1 MHVAFGQDGDYLAE
15 EFISLAKSS
24 GVEVVA
30 EFSLSRLIIHPKY
43 LIGKGQAEAIAQL
56 VIECRADVVLFNYPL
71 SPSQERNLEEVCSCK
86 VVDRNGLILDI
97 FASRAQS
104 YEGKLQVELAQLKHL
119 STRLV
124 RGWTHLERQKGGI
137 GLRGPGE
144 TQLETDRRLLSG
156 RIKRIKRR
164 LERVQSQRSLS
175 RKARNKAQVPTIA
188 LVGYTNAGKSTLFN
202 VLSGAQVSAQDRL
215 FDTLDPS
222 LRRAAMPSIGEVVL
236 VDTVGFVQDLPHEL
250 VAAFHSTLEETVL
263 ADLLLHVV
271 DASHPHA
278 LHHIQEVENVIEEI
292 GSDKIPRLMIYN
304 KIDALENQEYWLN
317 STHGAPVIGISAQN
331 GVGLDGLRE
340 AIAENIAQGFV
351 EDVWTLSPD
360 QGQLRA
366 RLYEMNS
373 VLSETYSDNGE
384 YKLTLRLPRLA
395 YKNLW
400 EQWKRGE

>member
-1 MHVAFGQDGDYLAE
+1 MAE
-15 EFISLAKSS
+15 EFLSLATSS

-30 EFSLSRLIIHPKY
+30 EFSLSRLVAHPKY
-43 LIGKGQAEAIAQL
+43 LVGKGQAEAIADL
-56 VIECRADVVLFNYPL
+56 VAQHQADVVLFNYSL

-104 YEGKLQVELAQLKHL
+104 YEGKLQVELAQLRHL

-164 LERVQSQRSLS
+164 LERVESQRSLS
-175 RKARNKAQVPTIA
+175 RKARSKAQVPTIA

-202 VLSGAQVSAQDRL
+202 ALSGAQVSAQDRL

-222 LRRAAMPSIGEVVL
+222 LRRASMPSIGEVVL

-250 VAAFHSTLEETVL
+250 VTAFHSTLEETTL

-271 DASHPHA
+271 DASDPHA
-278 LHHIQEVENVIEEI
+278 LHHILEVENVIKEI
-292 GSDKIPRLMIYN
+292 GSDNIPILRIYN
-304 KIDALENQEYWLN
+304 KIDVLDNQSYWAE
-317 STHGAPVIGISAQN
+317 SSPGRQVIGVSAQT
-331 GVGLDGLRE
+331 GLGFDGLKE
-340 AIAENIAQGFV
+340 AIAEQIAEGFV
-351 EDVWTLSPD
+351 DDVWMLSPS
-360 QGQLRA
+360 QSQLRA
-366 RLYEMNS
+366 KLYAMNS
-373 VLSETYSDNGE
+373 VLSESCSDNGE
-384 YKLTLRLPRLA
+384 YELTLRLPRLA
-395 YKNLW
+395 YNKLW
-400 EQWKRGE
+400 KQWQRGK

>member
-1 MHVAFGQDGDYLAE
+1 MAFGQDSGYLAE
-15 EFISLAKSS
+15 EFLSLATSS

-30 EFSLSRLIIHPKY
+30 EFSLSRLVAHPKY
-43 LIGKGQAEAIAQL
+43 LVGKGQAEAIADL
-56 VIECRADVVLFNYPL
+56 VAQHQADVVLFNYSL

-104 YEGKLQVELAQLKHL
+104 YEGKLQVELAQLRHL

-164 LERVQSQRSLS
+164 LERVESQRSLS
-175 RKARNKAQVPTIA
+175 RKARSKAQVPTIA

-202 VLSGAQVSAQDRL
+202 ALSGAQVSAQDRL

-222 LRRAAMPSIGEVVL
+222 LRRASMPSIGEVVL

-250 VAAFHSTLEETVL
+250 VAAFHSTLEETTL

-271 DASHPHA
+271 DASDPHA
-278 LHHIQEVENVIEEI
+278 FHHILEVENVIKEI
-292 GSDKIPRLMIYN
+292 GSDKIPILRIYN
-304 KIDALENQEYWLN
+304 KIDILDNQGYWGED
-317 STHGAPVIGISAQN
+317 SPDRQVIGVSAQT
-331 GVGLDGLRE
+331 GLGFDGLKE
-340 AIAENIAQGFV
+340 AIAEQIAEGFV
-351 EDVWTLSPD
+351 DDVWMLSPN
-360 QGQLRA
+360 QSQLRA
-366 RLYEMNS
+366 KLYAMNS
-373 VLSETYSDNGE
+373 VLSESCSDYGE
-384 YKLTLRLPRLA
+384 YELTLRLPRLA
-395 YKNLW
+395 YSKLW
-400 EQWKRGE
+400 KQWQRGK